1 MLTDCGRELNRLLEE
16 RRLSLREAAR
26 QAGCSPGYLSN
37 VAHGRKSLTP
47 RVAARLDRVLETSG
61 TFAALAVVQ
70 PSAVSFLVPVARAP
84 ISADADGRTGGPRPP
99 WAAAAG
105 PDGAGGPP
113 EGPSALPVG
122 ISRGNAIAVVAA
134 LGEILPGYVQADRL
148 VGSAALLLPLRSHI
162 ATVEWACEVARGQDR
177 AGVLEFA
184 SRFMEFCGWAH
195 QDAGDLDCAMQWAS
209 RALDYAVELGDQRT
223 IAYTLMRK
231 ASIVTEAG
239 MPGHGA
245 GMSSAA
251 LARSDALTP
260 RLKAV
265 ILRQRAHASAAL
277 QEPVAASRDADAAVA
292 EAVAGVSQD
301 EEDRAPYCSP
311 GYAAMEAGAV
321 HLRLG
326 DPATALSVLEPSC
339 SQWSDISQARDHA
352 LSLARLAEAYAAL
365 GERDQARAAAED
377 ALTAAAGLTS
387 RRVTGELAGLASKLA
402 AWADDSGTAAIL
414 RKLAPAAGARVPA
427 GTRGGCP

>member
-1 MLTDCGRELNRLLEE
+1 MLTDCGRELHRFLEE

-37 VAHGRKSLTP
+37 VCHGRKPLTP
-47 RVAARLDRVLETSG
+47 RVAARLDTVLAASG
-61 TFAALAVVQ
+61 TFAAFALVQ
-70 PSAVSFLVPVARAP
+70 PAAVGLLIPVAGGPAC
-84 ISADADGRTGGPRPP
+84 GGHGTGGPCL
-99 WAAAAG
+99 AGAAG
-105 PDGAGGPP
+105 PGPDGSVGGPQIVA
-113 EGPSALPVG
+113 ALPVG
-122 ISRGNAIAVVAA
+122 ISRGNAVAVVAA
-134 LGEILPGYVQADRL
+134 LGEILPGYVAADRL
-148 VGSAALLLPLRSHI
+148 VGSATLLLPLLGHV
-162 ATVEWACEVARGQDR
+162 ATIERACEVARGQDR
-177 AGVLEFA
+177 AGVLAFA

-231 ASIVTEAG
+231 ASIATEAG

-251 LARSDALTP
+251 LARGDALTP

-277 QEPVAASRDADAAVA
+277 QEPAAASRDADAAVA
-292 EAVAGVSQD
+292 EAVAGVTQQED
-301 EEDRAPYCSP
+301 DRAPYCSP
-311 GYAAMEAGAV
+311 TYAAMEAGAV

-326 DPATALSVLEPSC
+326 DPATALAVLEPSC
-339 SQWSDISQARDHA
+339 SQWSDSGQARDHA

-377 ALTAAAGLTS
+377 ALTAAAGLAS
-387 RRVTGELAGLASKLA
+387 RRVTSELAGLAGQLA
-402 AWADDSGTAAIL
+402 AWADDSGTAAIV
-414 RKLAPAAGARVPA
+414 RKLVPAAEPPVTAMA
-427 GTRGGCP
+427 RGGRP

>member
-1 MLTDCGRELNRLLEE
+1 MLSDCGRELHRLLAE
-16 RRLSLREAAR
+16 RGLSLREAAR

-37 VAHGRKSLTP
+37 VAHGRKALTP
-47 RVAARLDRVLETSG
+47 RVAAHLDRVLETSG
-61 TFAALAVVQ
+61 IFAAFA
-70 PSAVSFLVPVARAP
+70 LVKPPVAGFPGPVPGTLAG
-84 ISADADGRTGGPRPP
+84 SEAEGGTDGPRRG
-99 WAAAAG
+99 WAPGRDG
-105 PDGAGGPP
+105 PATSP
-113 EGPSALPVG
+113 EIPSALPVG
-122 ISRGNAIAVVAA
+122 ISRGNAIAVMAA

-162 ATVEWACEVARGQDR
+162 VTVERACEVARGQDR
-177 AGVLEFA
+177 TGVLQFA

-231 ASIVTEAG
+231 ASIATEAG
-239 MPGHGA
+239 LPGHGA
-245 GMSSAA
+245 GLSSAA
-251 LARSDALTP
+251 LVRSDALTP

-277 QEPVAASRDADAAVA
+277 QEPVEASRDAEAAVT
-292 EAVAGVSQD
+292 EAVAGVSQE
-301 EEDRAPYCSP
+301 EEDRAPYCTP

-326 DPATALSVLEPSC
+326 DPATALTVLEPSC
-339 SQWSDISQARDHA
+339 SQWSDPTQVRDHA

-365 GERDQARAAAED
+365 GERDQARTAAEE
-377 ALTAAAGLTS
+377 ALTAAAGLAS
-387 RRVTGELAGLASKLA
+387 RRVTGELAGLANKLT

-414 RKLAPAAGARVPA
+414 RKLAPAGGTRATAV
-427 GTRGGCP
+427 TRGG

>member
-1 MLTDCGRELNRLLEE
+1 MLTDCGRELHRLLEE

-47 RVAARLDRVLETSG
+47 RVAARLDKVLETTG

-70 PSAVSFLVPVARAP
+70 PSAVSFLVPVARAGAGP
-84 ISADADGRTGGPRPP
+84 ADGTGGTRLA

-113 EGPSALPVG
+113 QIPPALPVG
-122 ISRGNAIAVVAA
+122 LSRGNAIAVVEA

-148 VGSAALLLPLRSHI
+148 VGSAALLLPLRSHV
-162 ATVEWACEVARGQDR
+162 ATVEWACEVARGHDR

-184 SRFMEFCGWAH
+184 SRFMEFIGWAH

-209 RALDYAVELGDQRT
+209 RALDYAVELGDERT

-231 ASIVTEAG
+231 ASIATEAG
-239 MPGHGA
+239 LPGHGA

-251 LARSDALTP
+251 LARGDALTP

-292 EAVAGVSQD
+292 EAVAGVTQD

-311 GYAAMEAGAV
+311 VYAAMEAGAV

-326 DPATALSVLEPSC
+326 DAATALSVLEPSC
-339 SQWSDISQARDHA
+339 SQWSDTSQARDHA

-377 ALTAAAGLTS
+377 ALTAAAGLAS

-402 AWADDSGTAAIL
+402 PWADDSGTAAVL
-414 RKLAPAAGARVPA
+414 RKLAPVAQAQVPA
-427 GTRGGCP
+427 GTRGGSS

>member
-1 MLTDCGRELNRLLEE
+1 MLTDCGRELHRLLEE

-37 VAHGRKSLTP
+37 VSHGRKALTP
-47 RVAARLDRVLETSG
+47 RVAVRLDRVLETSG
-61 TFAALAVVQ
+61 TFAAFALVQ
-70 PSAVSFLVPVARAP
+70 PSAVGFLLPVASLP
-84 ISADADGRTGGPRPP
+84 TGGDPDEGTGGPRFA
-99 WAAAAG
+99 WATAAG
-105 PDGAGGPP
+105 RDGQGVALRI
-113 EGPSALPVG
+113 PSALPAG

-148 VGSAALLLPLRSHI
+148 VGSAALLLPLRGHV
-162 ATVEWACEVARGQDR
+162 ATIERACEVARGQDR
-177 AGVLEFA
+177 TGVLEFA

-231 ASIVTEAG
+231 ASIATEAG

-245 GMSSAA
+245 GMSTAA

-265 ILRQRAHASAAL
+265 ILRQRAHASAAM
-277 QEPVAASRDADAAVA
+277 QEPSAASRDADAAVA
-292 EAVAGVSQD
+292 EAVAGVSQ
-301 EEDRAPYCSP
+301 EEDDRAPYCSP
-311 GYAAMEAGAV
+311 MYAAMEAGAV

-339 SQWSDISQARDHA
+339 SQWSDSSQARDRA
-352 LSLARLAEAYAAL
+352 LSLARLAEAYATL

-377 ALTAAAGLTS
+377 ALTAAAGLAS
-387 RRVTGELAGLASKLA
+387 RRVTGELAGLASKLT

-414 RKLAPAAGARVPA
+414 RKLAPAGAPRDTA
-427 GTRGGCP
+427 ETRGGCS

>member
-1 MLTDCGRELNRLLEE
+1 MLTDCGRELHRLLEE
-16 RRLSLREAAR
+16 RRLSLREVAR

-37 VAHGRKSLTP
+37 VSHGRKSLTP
-47 RVAARLDRVLETSG
+47 RVAAHLDRVLGTSG
-61 TFAALAVVQ
+61 TFAAFALVR
-70 PSAVSFLVPVARAP
+70 PPAVSLLIPVASSPAGGE
-84 ISADADGRTGGPRPP
+84 AEAGTGGPRL
-99 WAAAAG
+99 ARSAG
-105 PDGAGGPP
+105 ADPDGARLGP
-113 EGPSALPVG
+113 EILSALPVG
-122 ISRGNAIAVVAA
+122 ISRGNAIAIVAA

-148 VGSAALLLPLRSHI
+148 VGSAALLLPLRGHI
-162 ATVEWACEVARGQDR
+162 ATVERACEVARGQDR
-177 AGVLEFA
+177 TGVLAFA

-209 RALDYAVELGDQRT
+209 RALDYALELGDQRT

-231 ASIVTEAG
+231 ASIATEAG

-245 GMSSAA
+245 GLSSAA
-251 LARSDALTP
+251 LVRSDALTP

-301 EEDRAPYCSP
+301 EDDRAPYCSP
-311 GYAAMEAGAV
+311 MYAAMEVGAV

-326 DPATALSVLEPSC
+326 DPATALAVLEPSC
-339 SQWSDISQARDHA
+339 SQWSDSSQARDHA

-377 ALTAAAGLTS
+377 ALTAAAGLAS
-387 RRVTGELAGLASKLA
+387 HRVTGELAGLANKLA
-402 AWADDSGTAAIL
+402 GWADDSGTAAIL
-414 RKLAPAAGARVPA
+414 RKLAPAG
-427 GTRGGCP
+427 GTRITVVTPGGSP

>member
-1 MLTDCGRELNRLLEE
+1 MLTDCGRELHRLLGE

-47 RVAARLDRVLETSG
+47 RVAARLDKALETSG
-61 TFAALAVVQ
+61 TFAALALVQ
-70 PSAVSFLVPVARAP
+70 PPAVSFLVPVARVP
-84 ISADADGRTGGPRPP
+84 FGIGADGGTGAPRLA
-99 WAAAAG
+99 WAPAAG
-105 PDGAGGPP
+105 PDGA
-113 EGPSALPVG
+113 EGPQGIPPALPAG
-122 ISRGNAIAVVAA
+122 MSRGNAVALVEA
-134 LGEILPGYVQADRL
+134 LGAILPGYVQADRL
-148 VGSAALLLPLRSHI
+148 VGSATLLLPLRSHI

-177 AGVLEFA
+177 AGVLDFA
-184 SRFMEFCGWAH
+184 SRFMEFIGWAH
-195 QDAGDLDCAMQWAS
+195 QDAGDLDCAMRWAS
-209 RALDYAVELGDQRT
+209 RALDYAIELGDQRT

-231 ASIVTEAG
+231 ASIATEAG

-277 QEPVAASRDADAAVA
+277 QEPVEASRDADAAVA

-311 GYAAMEAGAV
+311 AYAAMEAGAV

-339 SQWSDISQARDHA
+339 SQWSDTSQARDHA

-365 GERDQARAAAED
+365 GRRDQARAAAED
-377 ALTAAAGLTS
+377 ALTAAAGLAS
-387 RRVTGELAGLASKLA
+387 RRVTGELAGLATKLA
-402 AWADDSGTAAIL
+402 PWADDGETAAIL
-414 RKLAPAAGARVPA
+414 RKLAPVARTRIPA
-427 GTRGGCP
+427 GTRGGSP

>member
-1 MLTDCGRELNRLLEE
+1 MLTDCGRELHRLLEE

-26 QAGCSPGYLSN
+26 RAGCSPGFLSN

-61 TFAALAVVQ
+61 TFAALTMVEEPAVG
-70 PSAVSFLVPVARAP
+70 LIVPAARAP
-84 ISADADGRTGGPRPP
+84 AGTEPESGTGRPHLAWATGPGS
-99 WAAAAG
+99 
-105 PDGAGGPP
+105 AGGPA
-113 EGPSALPVG
+113 ELPSALPAG
-122 ISRGNAIAVVAA
+122 LSRGNAVAVVAA

-148 VGSAALLLPLRSHI
+148 VGSSALLLPLRGHI
-162 ATVEWACEVARGQDR
+162 ATIEWACEVARGQDR
-177 AGVLEFA
+177 TDVLEFA

-195 QDAGDLDCAMQWAS
+195 QDAGDLNCAMQWAS
-209 RALDYAVELGDQRT
+209 RALDYAIELGDQRT

-231 ASIVTEAG
+231 ASIATEAG
-239 MPGHGA
+239 LPGHGA
-245 GMSSAA
+245 GLSSAA
-251 LARSDALTP
+251 LARGDALTP
-260 RLKAV
+260 RLKSV

-326 DPATALSVLEPSC
+326 DPAAALSVLEPSC
-339 SQWSDISQARDHA
+339 SQWSDTSQARDHA

-365 GERDQARAAAED
+365 GMRDQARAAAED
-377 ALTAAAGLTS
+377 ALTAAAGLAS
-387 RRVTGELAGLASKLA
+387 RRVTGELAGLASKLS
-402 AWADDSGTAAIL
+402 AWADDGRTAAIL
-414 RKLAPAAGARVPA
+414 RKLAPAAGALVPA